1 MPTETKSRAASADQE
16 KNADAQRR
24 LLAAATHLFI
34 KNGYRGVSIREIAD
48 RAKTNSALI
57 SYYFGGKE
65 GLFVQVFKEVA
76 APLNDKRAANFEL
89 LEQSGNVTVESI
101 VRAWVAPMFEGRSLA
116 KESPVTTLSFSLN
129 AEQGKLSEQLIV
141 EIYDAINFRFLSMLE
156 ACLPGI
162 PRETLVWRLFFLVGA
177 ILTATRPH
185 GRSFK
190 RLSQGNGTS
199 QDSNELIEQLV
210 QFAAAGFRAPAL
222 R

>member
-1 MPTETKSRAASADQE
+1 MATETKLRASSADQE
-16 KNADAQRR
+16 KGGDVQRR
-24 LLAAATHLFI
+24 LVDAATHLFI

-89 LEQSGNVTVESI
+89 LERSGNITVES
-101 VRAWVAPMFEGRSLA
+101 VVHAWVAPMFEGRSLA

-129 AEQGKLSEQLIV
+129 AEQGKLSEQLII
-141 EIYDAINFRFLSMLE
+141 EIYDMINFRFLSMLE
-156 ACLPGI
+156 TCLPAI
-162 PRETLVWRLFFLVGA
+162 PRETLVWRLYFLVGA

-185 GRSFK
+185 GKSFK
-190 RLSQGNGTS
+190 RLSLGRATA
-199 QDSNELIEQLV
+199 QDSVELIEQLV